1 MCLTQN
7 FRRFRAGFS
16 FSLFA
21 SVGGVASVASAQAPA
36 ALPAPATAGATDVAK
51 EGFQGT
57 VAAPGPDS
65 KDGTNLKLSAGAFI
79 AQGNSR
85 TISATTAADYLMRR
99 GVSQLAAAAAA
110 NYGRSAPAAGDPSAT
125 TVENYQAR
133 VRYDYF
139 FSNEVAGFGSISAR
153 RDRFQ
158 GLNLRL
164 SVDPGVAYYFID
176 EKSHRFWAELGYDLQ
191 YDVRR
196 TAFLEA
202 AIAADPSLSPLHKHE
217 TRHNIRAFVGY
228 DNQLAAEVKF
238 NAGVEY
244 LQNVADTDNAR
255 LNTAA
260 ALTSQLSSVF
270 SIAATLAVNYDN
282 NPLPGVKKTDVIS
295 ALNLVYTISQ

>member
-1 MCLTQN
+1 MFLPQN
-7 FRRFRAGFS
+7 FRPLRAGLA
-16 FSLFA
+16 FSLLG
-21 SVGGVASVASAQAPA
+21 SIGGVASVASAQA
-36 ALPAPATAGATDVAK
+36 LPAPATVGTTDVAK
-51 EGFQGT
+51 EGFQS
-57 VAAPGPDS
+57 VAPAPGPDT

-99 GVSQLAAAAAA
+99 GVSQLAAVAAA
-110 NYGRSAPAAGDPSAT
+110 NYGRSAPAAGDPSVT

-139 FSNEVAGFGSISAR
+139 FSNELAGFGSLSAR

-176 EKSHRFWAELGYDLQ
+176 EKSHRFWVELGYDLQ

-202 AIAADPSLSPLHKHE
+202 AIAADPTLSPLHKHE

-228 DNQLAAEVKF
+228 DNQLSSEVKF
-238 NAGVEY
+238 NAGAEY
-244 LQNVADTDNAR
+244 LQNVADTENAR
-255 LNTAA
+255 LNMAA
-260 ALTSQLSSVF
+260 ALTSQISSVF
-270 SIAATLAVNYDN
+270 SVAASLAVNYDN

-295 ALNLVYTISQ
+295 ALNLVYTLTQ

>member
-1 MCLTQN
+1 MLTLQDL
-7 FRRFRAGFS
+7 RVLRAGLAI
-16 FSLFA
+16 SLLGSLA
-21 SVGGVASVASAQAPA
+21 GAQSPA
-36 ALPAPATAGATDVAK
+36 GLAAPAPATAGSTDVAK
-51 EGFQGT
+51 EGFQA
-57 VAAPGPDS
+57 VAVAGAES
-65 KDGTNLKLSAGAFI
+65 KDGTNLKLSAGAFV
-79 AQGNSR
+79 AQGNAR
-85 TISATTAADYLMRR
+85 TISATAAADYLMRQ
-99 GVSQLAAAAAA
+99 GVSQFTAAAAA
-110 NYGRSAPAAGDPSAT
+110 NYGRAAPAAGEPSAT

-139 FSNEVAGFGSISAR
+139 FTEQVAGFGSVSAR

-164 SVDPGVAYYFID
+164 SVDPGIAYYFID

-202 AIAADPSLSPLHKHE
+202 AIAADPTLSPLHKHE

-228 DNQLAAEVKF
+228 DNQLSSAVKF

-244 LQNVADTDNAR
+244 LQNVADTANAR

-260 ALTSQLSSVF
+260 GLTSQLNSDFSV
-270 SIAATLAVNYDN
+270 AATLAVNYDN

-295 ALNLVYTISQ
+295 ALNLVYSLSR